1 MNQQSKFVEA
11 QYPVTPS
18 MEQDFADW
26 RRNSKPEDMAW
37 REEWIAAMKKALITN
52 E

>member
-1 MNQQSKFVEA
+1 M
-11 QYPVTPS
+11 PLITPHITPS

-37 REEWIAAMKKALITN
+37 REEWIAAMIRELLET
-52 E
+52 EG